1 MAILIAGIAINRN
14 LLLQE
19 EPMETLITTLI
30 ISLTLCALGRYYY
43 NSLSENNGDGC
54 GCGGSCG
61 GSCGNSGDQHDL
73 KPATTTDTAK
83 KNKKT
88 PTVKPT
94 RIPVN

>member
-54 GCGGSCG
+54 GCGGC